1 MKSRLTAILTGLSV
15 ALALGI
21 GGAAADSFTVDLT
34 HPMGTFP
41 PTDGDITKPDL
52 SKPYKGSIAV
62 PTFGAQAVY
71 EVLPNFETNR
81 GFFWMGRFLL
91 NAHHGTH
98 VDAPGHYSN
107 NAETLESTTP
117 DQRMLGELGV
127 DDLVGPI
134 VFIDISSRVQ
144 AELDKNGGVPSPDKS
159 VTDFSNSS
167 NNVVTAA
174 DIAAIG
180 DQLANGTWIV
190 ANAGWSRFYKNP
202 DFAKTPYFNGW
213 NHPGFSEAACNK
225 LVEIIDG
232 KGIRLNG
239 IVMDNV
245 AIDSGENGGGP
256 KGDLVTDTFICHV
269 RLLQRGLKFVEN
281 AANLGQLAAAR
292 PGSCTLFVG
301 ALKLVQGSGGPS
313 RILAQCER

>member
-1 MKSRLTAILTGLSV
+1 MNSRLTAIVSGLSL

-21 GGAAADSFTVDLT
+21 GSAAAHSFLVDLT
-34 HPMGTFP
+34 HPIGTFP
-41 PTDGDITKPDL
+41 PTNGDITKPDL

-71 EVLPNFETNR
+71 EELPNFETNR
-81 GFFWMGRFLL
+81 GYFGLGRFLL
-91 NAHHGTH
+91 AEHHGTH
-98 VDAPGHYSN
+98 VDAPVHYN
-107 NAETLESTTP
+107 NNPDTLETTTP
-117 DQRMLGELGV
+117 DRRTLEELGV

-144 AELDKNGGVPSPDKS
+144 AELDKNGGEPNPDKS
-159 VTDFSNSS
+159 VTDFSNST

-174 DIAAIG
+174 DIAAVE

-202 DFAKTPYFNGW
+202 DFEKTPYFNGW
-213 NHPGFSEAACNK
+213 NFPGFSEAACNK
-225 LVEIIDG
+225 LVEVIDR

-239 IVMDNV
+239 LVMDNIG
-245 AIDSGENGGGP
+245 IDSGENSGGP
-256 KGDLVTDTFICHV
+256 KGDLVTDSWICHV

-301 ALKLVQGSGGPS
+301 APKLVRGTGGPS